1 MKCFRGLME
10 SDASSVVTF
19 SLYSFT
25 FFMQICWGGWR
36 KSKLAERVSL
46 DALKHV
52 FLDKKAF
59 SVNFSVLSLLICWD
73 HEG

>member
-1 MKCFRGLME
+1 ME
-10 SDASSVVTF
+10 SDASSVVAF
-19 SLYSFT
+19 CSYSSI

-36 KSKLAERVSL
+36 KRKLAERVSL
-46 DALKHV
+46 DALKHF